1 MKNCEQIL
9 TGYYEAN
16 RLAICSYI
24 ARRIPHSY
32 MAEDLTQDVF
42 IRLWNVRQT
51 ICETTIKSLAFTVAK
66 NIVTDHLRRYI
77 RKRTIDAYM
86 FYSEDKSTNETS
98 EKVIANDLADRE
110 LRIVTSMPPKRR
122 RVYMLNRYD
131 DMSIDDIATE
141 MNMSRRT
148 VETHLF
154 LGRKEMRTQF
164 KKCV

>member
-1 MKNCEQIL
+1 MKSCEQIL
-9 TGYYEAN
+9 TGYYETN
-16 RLAICSYI
+16 RLAICTYI

-42 IRLWNVRQT
+42 VRLWNVRQT
-51 ICETTIKSLAFTVAK
+51 ICETTIKSLVFTVAK

-77 RKRTIDAYM
+77 RKRTADADM
-86 FYSEDKSTNETS
+86 FYTESRSTNETA
-98 EKVIANDLADRE
+98 EKVVADDLAERE

-122 RVYMLNRYD
+122 RVYMLNRYEC
-131 DMSIDDIATE
+131 MSIDDIAAE

-154 LGRKEMRTQF
+154 IGRKTMRAQF
-164 KKCV
+164 KQCV